1 MNSTDP
7 TKKKGMG
14 GLTFNVWGLGLGVQG
29 PGIRGWE
36 SESRLDVACALREN
50 RLGKH

>member
-7 TKKKGMG
+7 TQKEDME
-14 GLTFNVWGLGLGVQG
+14 GLTFNVWGLGL
-29 PGIRGWE
+29 RGWE